1 MLFLSFSLAITVVVL
16 NSETNRAISSST
28 LNYDGVNHTAPTNL
42 SKPPGTILNITAI
55 KTGYTVEN
63 KVVTVYDA
71 SGVATQKIVFLMSA
85 TLVSFQSGFEFLL
98 RSNKCCLGLPTFQPK
113 PQGLK

>member
-1 MLFLSFSLAITVVVL
+1 MLFLSYHVAVTVVVL
-16 NSETNRAISSST
+16 NSVTNSALSSST
-28 LNYDGVNHTAPTNL
+28 LNYGGVNYVAPIYL
-42 SKPPGTILNITAI
+42 SKPPGTIMNITAT

-85 TLVSFQSGFEFLL
+85 TLVSF
-98 RSNKCCLGLPTFQPK
+98 
-113 PQGLK
+113 